1 MWMAVSHIVLLLFGG
16 GAVIGVMSNQDSREL
31 RDESGY
37 HDFKYWLY
45 TGGTRLD

>member
-1 MWMAVSHIVLLLFGG
+1 MDGSLSHCAALVWGG